1 MNTTEINEIQHKVG
15 IIGKSVKV
23 KEIINMIMSVAD
35 TIIPILILG
44 ESGSG
49 KEVIANAIHE
59 LSDRKEKE
67 MVSVNC
73 GAIPEG
79 LIESELFG
87 HEKGSFTGAISSKKG
102 YFELADNGTIFL
114 DEVAEL
120 PLQTQVKLLRVLET
134 GIFMRVGGTQYKN
147 VNVRVLAATNRKLEQ
162 MVENGAF
169 RMDLYYR
176 LKGVQ
181 VEIPSLRERKEDI
194 EQFVNIF
201 IADFCKQN
209 KIKPPAVNPEAMYIL
224 QNYQWPGNVRE
235 LKNIIETL
243 IVLSRG
249 EEITPQIVKEHL
261 VIALPKENGEPDPAF
276 LPAVTNKSV
285 EQAERELI
293 YRAIVS
299 MGVEMTEIKK
309 FLASSMQHM
318 DRKIDLLAG
327 NTQNFF
333 EDDNEEI
340 VALDE
345 LERKAI
351 VNALKKFRGNR
362 KKIAERLNISERT
375 LYRKIKD
382 YGLENE

>member
-1 MNTTEINEIQHKVG
+1 
-15 IIGKSVKV
+15 
-23 KEIINMIMSVAD
+23 
-35 TIIPILILG
+35 
-44 ESGSG
+44 
-49 KEVIANAIHE
+49 
-59 LSDRKEKE
+59 
-67 MVSVNC
+67 
-73 GAIPEG
+73 
-79 LIESELFG
+79 
-87 HEKGSFTGAISSKKG
+87 
-102 YFELADNGTIFL
+102 
-114 DEVAEL
+114 
-120 PLQTQVKLLRVLET
+120 
-134 GIFMRVGGTQYKN
+134 
-147 VNVRVLAATNRKLEQ
+147 
-162 MVENGAF
+162 
-169 RMDLYYR
+169 
-176 LKGVQ
+176 
-181 VEIPSLRERKEDI
+181 
-194 EQFVNIF
+194 
-201 IADFCKQN
+201 
-209 KIKPPAVNPEAMYIL
+209 
-224 QNYQWPGNVRE
+224 
-235 LKNIIETL
+235 
-243 IVLSRG
+243 
-249 EEITPQIVKEHL
+249 